1 MKILIIEDEPFA
13 QDELK
18 RLLAK
23 AMKEVE
29 YTILACLDSVE
40 DSVIWF
46 EENPAPDLVF
56 MDIQLS
62 DGLSFEI
69 FEHVDLL
76 VPIIFTTAYD
86 EYAIKAFKLNSIDYL
101 LKPIKFL
108 GLKNSLAKFQSIK
121 GQFAQSA
128 LTTDPTLRDRLLNR
142 KEPDYKLRFV
152 AKIGDQ
158 IRHISIEETSY
169 FYAEDNMVYLV
180 SNENKHFIIDYSLEQ
195 LTKVLNPD
203 IFFRVT
209 RGHIVKIDSIKKVHK
224 YFNSRLKLDLVPP
237 FKEEVLV
244 PRAKVSAFIEWMD
257 K

>member
-1 MKILIIEDEPFA
+1 MKILIVEDEPFA

-18 RLLAK
+18 RLLSK
-23 AMKEVE
+23 ALKENTYEIV
-29 YTILACLDSVE
+29 ACLDSVE
-40 DSVIWF
+40 DSVIWL
-46 EENPAPDLVF
+46 EENPQPDLVF

-69 FEHVDLL
+69 FEHVDIP

-101 LKPIKFL
+101 LKPIKFVA
-108 GLKNSLAKFQSIK
+108 LKNAVSKFETIK
-121 GQFAQSA
+121 GQYVNSA
-128 LTTDPTLRDRLLNR
+128 ISTNGELRDKLLNR
-142 KEPDYKLRFV
+142 REPDYKMRFV

-158 IRHISIEETSY
+158 IRHISIEDTSY
-169 FYAEDNMVYLV
+169 FYAEDNLVYLV
-180 SNENKHFIIDYSLEQ
+180 STDNKHFIIDYSLEQ

-203 IFFRVT
+203 LFFRAT
-209 RGHIVKIDSIKKVHK
+209 RSHIVKIDSIKKVHK
-224 YFNSRLKLDLVPP
+224 YFNSRLKLELIPP

-244 PRAKVSAFIEWMD
+244 PRAKVNAFIEWMD